1 MHPVLQAENK
11 EQFDTEL
18 EVHLDQQRYLRSLL
32 IQYHPI
38 HQVSY
43 NFQCLMSKWFFLSY
57 FSGCFPPEA
66 CSVLVVAAR
75 ERLRVSV
82 KTPQDYSVLTS
93 VLHTVSTHLPP
104 LLSHKED
111 NKENRKREGG
121 FRW

>member
-43 NFQCLMSKWFFLSY
+43 NFQCFNVKILSY

-66 CSVLVVAAR
+66 CSVLVMAVR
-75 ERLRVSV
+75 ERLRCQSRHHG
-82 KTPQDYSVLTS
+82 TAQCSPQCSILSPLTFHHS
-93 VLHTVSTHLPP
+93 SLR
-104 LLSHKED
+104 KD
-111 NKENRKREGG
+111 NKENGKREGG
-121 FRW
+121 FRWHK